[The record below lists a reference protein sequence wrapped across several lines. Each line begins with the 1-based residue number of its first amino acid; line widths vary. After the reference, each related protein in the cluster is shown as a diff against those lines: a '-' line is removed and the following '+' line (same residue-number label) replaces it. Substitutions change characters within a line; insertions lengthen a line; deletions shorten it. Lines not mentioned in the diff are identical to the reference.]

1 MFNFE
6 NEMKNVFHI
15 LLLLLADASLFAQE
29 NVQSKIKYHT
39 EKAQNYLDK
48 EKALGSYYSITEEG
62 IKIFSSAEEKKINKQ
77 EFFVPWKELGS
88 FYSIIK
94 NVKPEVLNQIYA
106 SGTYTYESCKKYF
119 PVTAPA
125 KNLLNE
131 DQPTSTLPPATL
143 YRYKI
148 AIDPGH
154 IAHNFEM
161 GDLEKKHIIIKGD
174 SINGIKDSIE
184 IAEGMLTYATAILLK
199 EKLES
204 EGAIVFLTRTADK
217 CAFGKTYHQWKKDD
231 LKKAVDSLYK
241 IGEIK
246 SWQKDHFNSSKVKDR
261 DIFRV
266 IFRDLELAKRV
277 ELINNF
283 NPDYTVVIH
292 YNVDET
298 NLDWIKTT
306 DKNFNM
312 CFVGGAFMKND
323 LSTKEKRFEF
333 LRLLIT
339 DDLEKSIAIS
349 SSVMKSFE
357 NELKVPTATTRDAKY
372 IIEGCL
378 PTEANGVY
386 CRNLQLPRYIHSP
399 IVYGETLYQD
409 NFNECKLL
417 SAETDK
423 TKNKR
428 VQQVADAYFKGILN
442 YVNSSPSK

>member
-1 MFNFE
+1 MVSQFFNTEKREKKKSFT
-6 NEMKNVFHI
+6 EMIHIIRIFVFI
-15 LLLLLADASLFAQE
+15 FIQFSCYGQND
-29 NVQSKIKYHT
+29 VQSKIKYHT
-39 EKAQNYLDK
+39 KKAQNYLDK
-48 EKALGSYYSITEEG
+48 EKALSGYYSIDKDG
-62 IKIFSSAEEKKINKQ
+62 IKMYASSTEKLNGKIEFSIEWGLQIENFNNLLK
-77 EFFVPWKELGS
+77 
-88 FYSIIK
+88 FYST
-94 NVKPEVLNQIYA
+94 ESMFEIY
-106 SGTYTYESCKKYF
+106 KKGKFHGIPDGLYI
-119 PVTAPA
+119 PS
-125 KNLLNE
+125 KK
-131 DQPTSTLPPATL
+131 TLSD
-143 YRYKI
+143 YKI

-154 IAHNFEM
+154 IANDFEM

-174 SINGIKDSIE
+174 SLNGIIDSIE

-199 EKLES
+199 EKLEK
-204 EGAIVFLTRTADK
+204 EGATVFLTRTADK
-217 CAFGKTYHQWKKDD
+217 CAFGKTYTQWKKEN
-231 LKKAVDSLYK
+231 LKAAVDSLYK

-246 SWQKDHFNSSKVKDR
+246 AWQKDHFNSSKVKDR

-283 NPDYTVVIH
+283 KPDYTVVIH

-298 NLDWIKTT
+298 NLDWNKTT
-306 DKNFNM
+306 NKNYNM

-323 LSTKEKRFEF
+323 LITKEKRFEF

-349 SSVMKSFE
+349 SSVIKSFE
-357 NELKVPTATTRDAKY
+357 SELKVPTATVRDAKY
-372 IIEGCL
+372 LIEGCL
-378 PTEANGVY
+378 PTETNGVY

-423 TKNKR
+423 TNNKR
-428 VQQVADAYFKGILN
+428 VQQVADAYFQGILN
-442 YVNSSPSK
+442 YLTPSK

>member
-1 MFNFE
+1 
-6 NEMKNVFHI
+6 MKKK
-15 LLLLLADASLFAQE
+15 LLYVLFLSFSWACVAQNLE
-29 NVQSKIKYHT
+29 IPSKIKHYT
-39 EKAQNYLDK
+39 EKAQNFLDK
-48 EKALGSYYSITEEG
+48 EKALGNFYSITEEG
-62 IKIFSSAEEKKINKQ
+62 IKIFSTSEEKKINKH
-77 EFFVPWKELGS
+77 EFFVSWKEIGS
-88 FYSIIK
+88 YYSVLK
-94 NVKPEVLNQIYA
+94 NQSAIANKNIYESRA
-106 SGTYTYESCKKYF
+106 YTYESCKKYF
-119 PVTAPA
+119 APVISNGT
-125 KNLLNE
+125 KLE
-131 DQPTSTLPPATL
+131 DSPYALEVPVAL
-143 YRYKI
+143 AYKKI

-154 IAHNFEM
+154 IASDFLM

-174 SINGIKDSIE
+174 NTNGIKDSIE
-184 IAEGMLTYATAILLK
+184 IAEGMLTLATAELLK
-199 EKLES
+199 EKLEK
-204 EGAIVFLTRTADK
+204 EGAQVLITRAGDK
-217 CAFGKTYHQWKKDD
+217 CAFGKTYQQWKKDD
-231 LKKAVDSLYK
+231 LKTAVDSLYK

-246 SWQKDHFNSSKVKDR
+246 AWQKDYFLSSKAKDR

-283 NPDYTVVIH
+283 QPDFTIVIH

-298 NLDWIKTT
+298 NLDWNKTT
-306 DKNFNM
+306 TKNYNM

-349 SSVMKSFE
+349 SSVIKSFE
-357 NELKVPTATTRDAKY
+357 SELKVPTATVRDAKY
-372 IIEGCL
+372 LTEGCL
-378 PTEANGVY
+378 PAEENGVY

-409 NFNECKLL
+409 NINECKLL

-442 YVNSSPSK
+442 YVNLSK

>member
-1 MFNFE
+1 MNYFIKTFIFLIITSSCFSQD
-6 NEMKNVFHI
+6 K
-15 LLLLLADASLFAQE
+15 LL
-29 NVQSKIKYHT
+29 QSNIKYLT

-48 EKALGSYYSITEEG
+48 EKALSGYYSINEKG
-62 IKIFSSAEEKKINKQ
+62 IKIYASLNDKVIDKP
-77 EFFVPWKELGS
+77 EFFLDWKDLPLFKLDFDNYSEKIS
-88 FYSIIK
+88 FETYKKGKYDDKIQQPIPKLAVGGEHIDRIFGDTESK
-94 NVKPEVLNQIYA
+94 LN
-106 SGTYTYESCKKYF
+106 G
-119 PVTAPA
+119 
-125 KNLLNE
+125 L
-131 DQPTSTLPPATL
+131 
-143 YRYKI
+143 KI

-154 IAHNFEM
+154 IANDFEM

-199 EKLES
+199 EKLEK
-204 EGAIVFLTRTADK
+204 EGATVFLTRTADK

-246 SWQKDHFNSSKVKDR
+246 AWQKDYFISSKAKDR

-283 NPDYTVVIH
+283 KPDYTVVIH

-298 NLDWIKTT
+298 NLEWTKTT
-306 DKNFNM
+306 NKNFNM
-312 CFVGGAFMKND
+312 CFVGGSFMKND

-349 SSVMKSFE
+349 SSVIKSFE
-357 NELKVPTATTRDAKY
+357 SELKVPTASVRDAKY
-372 IIEGCL
+372 LIEGCL

-386 CRNLQLPRYIHSP
+386 CRNLQLTRYIHSA

-409 NFNECKLL
+409 NINECKLL

-442 YVNSSPSK
+442 YVNSSK